1 MKKIILYLFCFL
13 FLPSVLV
20 AQEPFFFTLTE
31 NTISEFVH
39 GYNVEK
45 IIDARENRANIGY
58 IYRLNSKAKIPVLFK
73 NFIDIELGALM
84 RINSH
89 RAAGRKTMYIRINR
103 LFIYEEEGRNYC
115 SAFID
120 LTFIEKRGDELI
132 ELFTASSSQSSKKS
146 LLIHEN
152 NHINNISEV
161 VISCINAFNDRSKRQ
176 LLVEK
181 STNLENLLKRDSF
194 KIPSFSKIKKGIYKT
209 YYDLKYDTPDTL
221 NLKDIVYLPSDSKN
235 KLEANILSDF
245 SFTKKAEPR
254 PWGFSDGIN
263 FYIKAYENA
272 YYPLENIN
280 DTLIFYAPNIGSKN
294 TYFFIYAGGGIIGG
308 IASALITIA
317 INEANNEAKKTQSIA
332 KAAWIDPESGLF
344 RPYWSNTKNKRNA
357 MLYLV
362 NYEYPR
368 QYPLRFFIDDEE
380 ICTLPNGAMTAKNN
394 LKSDTKVCVQL
405 GNNKRFCKDI
415 HIQDSAQ
422 NILVAKVNKKGT
434 DVEFDFIN
442 EKRDLE
448 KVSNHLFVK
457 KYNIVCPF

>member
-1 MKKIILYLFCFL
+1 MKKIKLYLFCLL
-13 FLPSVLV
+13 FLPSVLL

-31 NTISEFVH
+31 NTIDEFIH
-39 GYNVEK
+39 GYNIEK
-45 IIDARENRANIGY
+45 IIDARKNRANIGY
-58 IYRLNSKAKIPVLFK
+58 IYRLNSKIKAPALFK

-89 RAAGRKTMYIRINR
+89 RAAGRKSMYIRINK
-103 LFIYEEEGRNYC
+103 LFIYEEEWHNYC
-115 SAFID
+115 SAFVD

-146 LLIHEN
+146 LLMHET
-152 NHINNISEV
+152 NHIKNISEAV
-161 VISCINAFNDRSKRQ
+161 TSCINAFNDRSKRQ

-194 KIPSFSKIKKGIYKT
+194 KFPNFSKIKKGIYKT

-221 NLKDIVYLPSDSKN
+221 NSKDIIYLPSDSKN

-245 SFTKKAEPR
+245 SFTKKEEPR

-272 YYPLENIN
+272 YYPLENVN
-280 DTLIFYAPNIGSKN
+280 DTLIFYAPNITGN
-294 TYFFIYAGGGIIGG
+294 GNGQTYFFIYGAGLIGA
-308 IASALITIA
+308 IAGVLITIA
-317 INEANNEAKKTQSIA
+317 VNETNKTQPIA

-344 RPYWSNTKNKRNA
+344 RPYFSNTENKRNA

-380 ICTLPNGAMTAKNN
+380 ICTLPNGAMTAKSN

-405 GNNKRFCKDI
+405 ENNKRFCKDI
-415 HIQDSAQ
+415 HIQNSVQ

-442 EKRDLE
+442 EKKDLQ